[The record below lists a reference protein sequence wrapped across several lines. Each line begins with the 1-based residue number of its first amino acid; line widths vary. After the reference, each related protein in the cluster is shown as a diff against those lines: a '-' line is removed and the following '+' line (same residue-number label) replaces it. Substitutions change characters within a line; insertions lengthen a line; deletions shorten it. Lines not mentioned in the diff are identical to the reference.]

1 MLIRVLWEHNSHPTS
16 HMRFSSLDLLPSL
29 PSLHT
34 FDAIHSETLAKIIDR
49 VRCTPRGFTSLRA
62 WQTAT
67 MGITALLLSIAW
79 SIDEV
84 HILGPVAISVHGLL
98 LHASIFTVDYSLDCI
113 SGSCVFIPRVF
124 PPRDS
129 LSLSLSRDSF
139 WACRIMMAYPRRFQ
153 SGNQILPPNTPQY
166 QLKYDTPKRLRR
178 PYAFLAYLFRVGLDI
193 RNQIFDKTQHPASSP
208 YLAPLGEHHVCI
220 SNRHQTDKLKTY
232 DAFKHITVSCAP
244 RLYRILTV
252 AFRRPILADNLYY
265 RHSEACCAW
274 VTGATG
280 TIAFHRAARAIC
292 LISRLRH
299 LMSAKDALLAHITTT
314 HLPLLMNFSMKLNL
328 TLTGVI
334 VSSFGD
340 FLNCVETS
348 SSVFELMWE
357 YARIRE
363 CVQTTQHTYNVA
375 FGAGSHVLASLEK
388 RFDKNIKR
396 KAGLQR
402 IRSHRSLAEMRAI
415 TVLNFTILRNSQRSR
430 LPTPLH
436 ITIIRAW
443 VRLGQSVKFLE
454 LHRGRGM
461 RVVDRI
467 WGQLRSSVFSANP
480 FRQIFS
486 SGPFL

>member
-1 MLIRVLWEHNSHPTS
+1 
-16 HMRFSSLDLLPSL
+16 
-29 PSLHT
+29 
-34 FDAIHSETLAKIIDR
+34 
-49 VRCTPRGFTSLRA
+49 
-62 WQTAT
+62 
-67 MGITALLLSIAW
+67 
-79 SIDEV
+79 
-84 HILGPVAISVHGLL
+84 
-98 LHASIFTVDYSLDCI
+98 
-113 SGSCVFIPRVF
+113 
-124 PPRDS
+124 
-129 LSLSLSRDSF
+129 
-139 WACRIMMAYPRRFQ
+139 
-153 SGNQILPPNTPQY
+153 
-166 QLKYDTPKRLRR
+166 
-178 PYAFLAYLFRVGLDI
+178 
-193 RNQIFDKTQHPASSP
+193 
-208 YLAPLGEHHVCI
+208 
-220 SNRHQTDKLKTY
+220 
-232 DAFKHITVSCAP
+232 
-244 RLYRILTV
+244 
-252 AFRRPILADNLYY
+252 
-265 RHSEACCAW
+265 
-274 VTGATG
+274 
-280 TIAFHRAARAIC
+280 
-292 LISRLRH
+292 
-299 LMSAKDALLAHITTT
+299 MSAKDALLAHITTT

-467 WGQLRSSVFSANP
+467 WGQLRSSVQFCVYAP
-480 FRQIFS
+480 VVLFDTLTGLQRQSLPSNFQFGALPLIMLALKSQDCECRVLYFAS
-486 SGPFL
+486 LVPHRLLPKRSVA